1 MAEFSWTVEDSISH
15 IQEAKKKKKEKMQLN
30 GKPTHIYTIV
40 KLKKTRRSKDTN
52 IGMTR
57 ENSYYL
63 QNI

>member
-1 MAEFSWTVEDSISH
+1 MAEKFSWTVEDSISH
-15 IQEAKKKKKEKMQLN
+15 IQEAKKKERKNALN

-52 IGMTR
+52 IRMTR